1 MSNFKSTIGE
11 NIKIQESNIFFIKM
25 QDNLKKNV
33 VFEKC

>member
-11 NIKIQESNIFFIKM
+11 NIKLKSQMYFIKM
-25 QDNLKKNV
+25 QENLKKNV